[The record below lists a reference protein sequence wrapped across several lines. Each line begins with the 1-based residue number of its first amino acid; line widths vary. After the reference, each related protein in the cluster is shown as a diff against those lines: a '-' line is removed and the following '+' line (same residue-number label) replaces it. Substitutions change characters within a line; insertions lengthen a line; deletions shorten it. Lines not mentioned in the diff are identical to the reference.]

1 MHFLF
6 ASMTFL
12 SDYFLF
18 FAIYLF
24 FFCGSLW
31 YVLFFYLFFTC
42 FFFIFRMSHEIIIAR
57 KMKQKLCKKVEEAPK
72 KIGQKQ
78 QRSRLKKCIKKS
90 IQIRRRQRCECI
102 KISMSSRVSAAQL
115 PTQHLLRSFRRGP
128 TAHRVALQSL
138 SWREACGMWCFSA
151 VFYCCCSFFSA
162 FLLVLLHLLQP
173 YLLQLLLLRCNA
185 PEHTG

>member
-1 MHFLF
+1 MNNFSGSNFVCCMHFLF

-24 FFCGSLW
+24 FFLW
-31 YVLFFYLFFTC
+31 FPLVCFIFLFIFYL

-57 KMKQKLCKKVEEAPK
+57 KMKQKVCKKVEEAPK
-72 KIGQKQ
+72 KIGKKQ

-90 IQIRRRQRCECI
+90 IQIRGRQRCECI

-138 SWREACGMWCFSA
+138 SWREACGM
-151 VFYCCCSFFSA
+151 
-162 FLLVLLHLLQP
+162 
-173 YLLQLLLLRCNA
+173 
-185 PEHTG
+185 